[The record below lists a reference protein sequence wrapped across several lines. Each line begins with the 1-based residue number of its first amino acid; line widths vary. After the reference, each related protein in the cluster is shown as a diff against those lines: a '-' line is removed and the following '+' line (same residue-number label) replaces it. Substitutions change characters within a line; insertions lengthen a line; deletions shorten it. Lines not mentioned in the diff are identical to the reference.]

1 MPVENH
7 GDMPQGTVLE
17 IQRMSTED
25 GPGIRTTVFLKGCP
39 LRCSWCHNPESI
51 SPSPQVHWVA
61 SRCIG
66 CKTCLESCPDDAL
79 SHRTE
84 GVAINRDVCKGC
96 GSCAEACPSA
106 ALELLGKKWGSNE
119 LVNEI
124 LKDRSFF
131 EKSGGGVTISGGEP
145 TTQARFAGALL
156 KGLRAKGIHTALDTC
171 GLCSREALDRLLTYT
186 TMVLFDIKEIDPERH
201 RAFTGSTNDPILENL
216 LHVADYIRT
225 HVVPRELWIRTP
237 LIPGATATEENIRG
251 IADFIASNLADVT
264 DRWEL
269 CSFNN
274 LCRDKYAR
282 LGLEWAF
289 KERGLLTASFLE
301 GLTAAARS
309 SGANPDLVRWSG
321 STRIEEREAN

>member
-39 LRCSWCHNPESI
+39 LSCSWCHNPESI
-51 SPSPQVHWVA
+51 SPRPQVHWIG

-79 SHRTE
+79 SHRAE

-106 ALELLGKKWGSNE
+106 ALELLGKNWGSGE
-119 LVNEI
+119 LVGEL

-131 EKSGGGVTISGGEP
+131 EKSGGGVTLSGGEP
-145 TTQARFAGALL
+145 TRQARFAGALL

-171 GLCSREALDRLLTYT
+171 GLCSREALDRLLPYT
-186 TMVLFDIKEIDPERH
+186 TMVLYDIKEI
-201 RAFTGSTNDPILENL
+201 
-216 LHVADYIRT
+216 
-225 HVVPRELWIRTP
+225 
-237 LIPGATATEENIRG
+237 
-251 IADFIASNLADVT
+251 
-264 DRWEL
+264 
-269 CSFNN
+269 
-274 LCRDKYAR
+274 
-282 LGLEWAF
+282 
-289 KERGLLTASFLE
+289 
-301 GLTAAARS
+301 
-309 SGANPDLVRWSG
+309 
-321 STRIEEREAN
+321 

>member
-119 LVNEI
+119 LVNEVSGRSQSSPPGGIGSPGPFGPSKPQPTRKNSPRISRCFI
-124 LKDRSFF
+124 LFSELFPS
-131 EKSGGGVTISGGEP
+131 EATV
-145 TTQARFAGALL
+145 RFAN
-156 KGLRAKGIHTALDTC
+156 
-171 GLCSREALDRLLTYT
+171 SRLIWNSR
-186 TMVLFDIKEIDPERH
+186 FIWI
-201 RAFTGSTNDPILENL
+201 GS
-216 LHVADYIRT
+216 
-225 HVVPRELWIRTP
+225 
-237 LIPGATATEENIRG
+237 
-251 IADFIASNLADVT
+251 
-264 DRWEL
+264 
-269 CSFNN
+269 
-274 LCRDKYAR
+274 
-282 LGLEWAF
+282 
-289 KERGLLTASFLE
+289 
-301 GLTAAARS
+301 
-309 SGANPDLVRWSG
+309 
-321 STRIEEREAN
+321 